1 MTTAPGAEDATA
13 DAGHQEQV
21 AGTGDADRPVLLLVD
36 DDPQRRSLVASLLG
50 PHCTVLV
57 GHDRADA
64 LEAVGRHTIDV
75 LVLGS
80 TRSGLL
86 TEVRARP
93 ASAAVPAIL
102 LTCRAEDDA
111 VLQGLQSGLDDL
123 LSVPSSAHDVLTGL
137 RSALDAARSDHL
149 DRAWRSAVLAANQEG
164 CCIVDGAGGAI
175 VSANAAATDLLGL
188 RPEDVPFGPPH
199 PFLPAAEE
207 DPEGFAL
214 VESAWTRAST
224 EERGRAVV
232 PLRHVTTRARVWV
245 SVSYSELPVGSRGG
259 RSYLATLH
267 DVTAARRAA
276 ERDALLAR
284 AAALPTEPG
293 PLAERLRRFLPI
305 IARVLGGRVEVELRG
320 PDGRSEPVA
329 AAPGA
334 RQVGNGHDGDDLVVP
349 LVGTD
354 RVLGTLRVAGLDL
367 ATTSDTGTAEG
378 SRAEVDMA
386 ELLARRIAAAV
397 DADRVAERATRLHEV
412 TTALASAGTLLET
425 ARALV
430 DGVRRALATSS
441 AAVYA
446 VAPDGLHLHLVHRH
460 DGDPGRASG
469 EPVLRVDGPGAVA
482 RAAAGRGPV
491 WPPTSTGPIAAI
503 PLTVGERVVGVLAVE
518 RSGSGHLL
526 PDERDFAAT
535 LAGQAA
541 QAFERAALAD
551 QRWQLARALQRALLP
566 TSLPAFAHL
575 ALAAH
580 YEPAQQ
586 EFEAGGDWYDVFA
599 LGPARVALVVG
610 DVVGQGPTAAAVMG
624 QLRSVVSAYLHDG
637 HSPAQALEGL
647 DRAAR
652 RIPGARGSTALCLTI
667 DTDSGDV
674 AWSAAG
680 HVPPLIAGP
689 DGTRFAQG
697 GQGALLGVSDRAP
710 YGEGRETVVPGTT
723 VALYTDGLVERR
735 GQVVDDGLQRLA
747 AVAERGH
754 QRPPGELLDVLL
766 AEVLGSDTGD
776 DVALVL
782 ARLVPRPLERR
793 LDADPLLL
801 PGLRHDVHAW
811 AVAAGMSEDGADD
824 LQLALS
830 EAATNCVEHAY
841 AGGAGEIRC
850 RVHRT
855 ADGAVEASVQDFGAW
870 RPPPADPGYRG
881 RGLAVIHTLAEHV
894 ELHPTPQGTTIV
906 FRIPASTEPLAQRA
920 PGGSAPQWWT
930 RQERP
935 GPGTVPGC

>member
-21 AGTGDADRPVLLLVD
+21 AGAGADRPIVLVVD
-36 DDPQRRSLVASLLG
+36 DDPRRCSLVASLLD

-57 GHDRADA
+57 GHDGADA
-64 LEAVGRHTIDV
+64 LEVVGRHAVDV

-86 TEVRARP
+86 TELRARP

-102 LTCRAEDDA
+102 LTCRAEEDA
-111 VLQGLQSGLDDL
+111 VLQGLQSGVDDL
-123 LSVPSSAHDVLTGL
+123 LSVPSSAHHVLTGL
-137 RSALDAARSDHL
+137 RSALDVARSDHL
-149 DRAWRSAVLAANQEG
+149 DRAWRSAVLAATQEG
-164 CCIVDGAGGAI
+164 CCVVDGARGAI

-188 RPEDVPFGPPH
+188 QPEDLPFGPPL

-207 DPEGFAL
+207 DPEGVAL

-232 PLRHVTTRARVWV
+232 PLQHATTRARIWV
-245 SVSYSELPVGSRGG
+245 SISYSALPDSSRGG
-259 RSYLATLH
+259 RSYLVTLH
-267 DVTAARRAA
+267 DVTAARRAT

-284 AAALPTEPG
+284 AAALLTEPG
-293 PLAERLRRFLPI
+293 PLTERLRQLLPV
-305 IARVLGGRVEVELRG
+305 IAGVLGGRVAVELRG
-320 PDGRSEPVA
+320 PDGRSAPVA

-334 RQVGNGHDGDDLVVP
+334 RQAGNGQDGDDLVVP

-354 RVLGTLRVAGLDL
+354 RVLGTLRFAGLDL
-367 ATTSDTGTAEG
+367 ATTSDTGSVEG
-378 SRAEVDMA
+378 SRADVDVA
-386 ELLARRIAAAV
+386 ELLACRIAAAV
-397 DADRVAERATRLHEV
+397 EADRVAERATRLHEV
-412 TTALASAGTLLET
+412 TTALASAGTLIEA

-446 VAPDGLHLHLVHRH
+446 MAPDGVHLHLVHRH
-460 DGDPGRASG
+460 GGDPGGADG
-469 EPVLRVDGPGAVA
+469 ELVLRVDGPGAVA

-491 WPPTSTGPIAAI
+491 LPPASTGPIAAI

-518 RSGSGHLL
+518 RSRSGHLL

-566 TSLPAFAHL
+566 SSLPAFAQL

-580 YEPAQQ
+580 YEPAQR

-599 LGPARVALVVG
+599 LGPGRVALVVG

-652 RIPGARGSTALCLTI
+652 RIPGARGSTALCLI
-667 DTDSGDV
+667 VDTDSGDV

-680 HVPPLIAGP
+680 HLPPLLAGP
-689 DGTRFAQG
+689 DGTRFAHG
-697 GQGALLGVSDRAP
+697 GEGALLGVSGRAP
-710 YGEGRETVVPGTT
+710 YCEGHETVVAGTT
-723 VALYTDGLVERR
+723 IALYTDGLVERR
-735 GQVVDDGLQRLA
+735 GQVVDDGLQRFA

-754 QRPPGELLDVLL
+754 QRPSGELLDLLL

-782 ARLVPRPLERR
+782 ARLVPRPLERS

-811 AVAAGMSEDGADD
+811 AVTAGMSEDGADD

-830 EAATNCVEHAY
+830 EAVTNCVEHAY
-841 AGGAGEIRC
+841 AGGTGKIRC

-894 ELHPTPQGTTIV
+894 ELHPTSQGTTIV
-906 FRIPASTEPLAQRA
+906 FRVPATTEPLAQRT
-920 PGGSAPQWWT
+920 PGSGAPQWWT
-930 RQERP
+930 RQETP